1 MKLRFFVTCFLAVRI
16 VLAQVVMTAN
26 FPSELAPGTNRM
38 IEVKINKGAISNF
51 SKYQIDVP
59 ANVTLSEGDSKTGN
73 FSFEN
78 NRGKIVWVS
87 IPVESEFTVSFKV
100 EVSASASGS
109 GNFVQ
114 KFYYLDNGTKKE
126 VEGETYAVNFNA
138 GAAPAVAQSPEPAA
152 SSAPATTPASS
163 APAEPTAKSPE
174 PVKTNPEPVSKV
186 PEPVKANPEPAKV
199 TPPVTS
205 SAPEPRVK
213 AEPVAKTTV
222 ATSGAQVFRVQIGAY
237 NTQPPKSKYASAG
250 KATVSNEDGFYK
262 VLIGNYT
269 TREEALKKRDELKN
283 QGFNGFVV
291 AYQNGV
297 RVK

>member
-1 MKLRFFVTCFLAVRI
+1 MKLSFFVTCFLTVRI
-16 VLAQVVMTAN
+16 VLSQVVMTAN
-26 FPSELAPGTNRM
+26 FPSELAPGSNQT

-59 ANVTLSEGDSKTGN
+59 ANVSLSEGDSKTGN

-87 IPVESEFTVSFKV
+87 IPVESEFTISFKV
-100 EVSASASGS
+100 EVSTSASGS

-126 VEGETYAVNFNA
+126 VEGETYVVNFNA
-138 GAAPAVAQSPEPAA
+138 GATSVPVTQASEPVTPPVV
-152 SSAPATTPASS
+152 STPPPSAPA
-163 APAEPTAKSPE
+163 E
-174 PVKTNPEPVSKV
+174 PVKTNPEPVAKTEPVSKT
-186 PEPVKANPEPAKV
+186 PEPVKTTPEPVKTTAPV
-199 TPPVTS
+199 TPEPV
-205 SAPEPRVK
+205 VK
-213 AEPVAKTTV
+213 TEPVAKTNAV
-222 ATSGAQVFRVQIGAY
+222 AIGGQVFRVQIGAY
-237 NTQPPKSKYASAG
+237 NSQPPKSKYASAG
-250 KATVSNEDGFYK
+250 KATISNEDGFYK
-262 VLIGNYT
+262 VLIGNYS
-269 TREEALKKRDELKN
+269 TREEALKKRDELKS